1 MSGAK
6 RDKRTVTLSV
16 TVGTREMEMLREIME
31 WCRFVSISEAVRVI
45 IRHYYEAAAQRCAA
59 R

>member
-1 MSGAK
+1 MSSAK

-16 TVGTREMEMLREIME
+16 TVGTREMEMLREIVE

-45 IRHYYEAAAQRCAA
+45 IRHYYEAAAQRCAT